1 MFERYDFSDTLSRL
15 DDISHWLNDL
25 GFITPHRVRVYGRN
39 IRRMI
44 EVQASG
50 GMEALQATIPF
61 AKAREIL
68 WSYVDADEFVRAVA
82 ALRNRLGDEAAA
94 SPIEK
99 ALNGPADLFLENAN
113 NSDGRNFMFELI
125 VGGRLAAAGFRPSF
139 DKGPD
144 VQVEFADLQV
154 GIQCKR
160 PFSTSGLEK
169 NIRKAI
175 HQLQACKTDLNLIAV
190 SVSRLLNSGDP
201 DSIPEVAHHELGHSY
216 LHAQIQKIAKQTRRF
231 WFGTLDRAGILFYA
245 FTPIRSREENGDFPH
260 RCEEMFPLSADD
272 LTSILLKCFG
282 QSLNT

>member
-1 MFERYDFSDTLSRL
+1 VLDRYDFNDTLLRL

-25 GFITPHRVRVYGRN
+25 GFTTPDRVRVYGRN
-39 IRRMI
+39 IRKMI

-50 GMEALQATIPF
+50 GMKALQAVIPL
-61 AKAREIL
+61 AEAREIF
-68 WSYVDADEFVRAVA
+68 WSYMDADEFVRAVA
-82 ALRNRLGDEAAA
+82 ALRNSLGDEAAA
-94 SPIEK
+94 APIEK

-125 VGGRLAAAGFRPSF
+125 MAGRLAGAGFRPSF

-144 VQVEFADLQV
+144 VRVEFADLQV

-175 HQLQACKTDLNLIAV
+175 HQLEAGKADLSLIAV

-201 DSIPEVAHHELGHSY
+201 DSIPEVSNHELGQPY
-216 LHAQIQKIAKQTRRF
+216 LEAQIKRIERETRRYS
-231 WFGTLDRAGILFYA
+231 FGKIERAGILFYA
-245 FTPIRSREENGDFPH
+245 FIPIRSREKNGYFPH
-260 RCEEMFPLSADD
+260 RCEAMFPLSPDG
-272 LTSILLKCFG
+272 LTSTLLRCFA
-282 QSLNT
+282 QSLNQ